1 MHMHTHIQY
10 HTRMRSHMHTHT
22 HAFQPSVFFQVIK
35 VLSRYCDCVERAS
48 IDEAFL
54 DVTSVVMERIRQHP
68 EVNPLITSSMIPGT
82 HIAGYTAECVS
93 DGELLY
99 IR

>member
-1 MHMHTHIQY
+1 M
-10 HTRMRSHMHTHT
+10 
-22 HAFQPSVFFQVIK
+22 IK

-68 EVNPLITSSMIPGT
+68 ERNPVITCAMLPGT
-82 HIAGYTAECVS
+82 HIAGYSAES
-93 DGELLY
+93 TTDG
-99 IR
+99 

>member
-1 MHMHTHIQY
+1 MTI
-10 HTRMRSHMHTHT
+10 
-22 HAFQPSVFFQVIK
+22 FVLQVIK

-68 EVNPLITSSMIPGT
+68 EANPLITSSMLPGT
-82 HIAGYTAECVS
+82 HIAGYSMESTAIGEYSHSVYSYSTMHVECV
-93 DGELLY
+93 
-99 IR
+99 R